1 MNRGEYSK
9 GELVLIYNKALDNQM
24 SGKGLLR
31 WRRPYVI
38 VARRPSGAYI
48 VQELDGVVLK
58 QPIAWKRLKSYVP
71 RRGLNPVIIPPEWI
85 STVDGYE
92 EDLLKD
98 DSDELRVMMV
108 QASGGRVDE
117 SCFPKL
123 WLLQGEAANEYWR
136 RVYERWMEREAK
148 KKAGISFEPEPE
160 FSPEFVEMIN
170 EDLQFWNFRDIT
182 TDASG
187 DLPRWKYSYPRTREL
202 FIWEPWGSPGRYQE
216 VQASSIQLAEAKE
229 GEILNLGE
237 PKVELISASANGETD
252 VSVVAVELRPLGVE
266 KDVLILWGGVD
277 QEEPAGTTFLGDMA
291 YPP

>member
-1 MNRGEYSK
+1 M
-9 GELVLIYNKALDNQM
+9 
-24 SGKGLLR
+24 
-31 WRRPYVI
+31 
-38 VARRPSGAYI
+38 
-48 VQELDGVVLK
+48 
-58 QPIAWKRLKSYVP
+58 
-71 RRGLNPVIIPPEWI
+71 
-85 STVDGYE
+85 
-92 EDLLKD
+92 
-98 DSDELRVMMV
+98 
-108 QASGGRVDE
+108 
-117 SCFPKL
+117 
-123 WLLQGEAANEYWR
+123 
-136 RVYERWMEREAK
+136 
-148 KKAGISFEPEPE
+148 GISFEPEPE

-187 DLPRWKYSYPRTREL
+187 DLPRWKYSYLCTREL

-252 VSVVAVELRPLGVE
+252 VSVVAVELRPLGVK

-277 QEEPAGTTFLGDMA
+277 QEEPAGTTFLRDMA